1 MLLPLWRVLPDKNDC
16 VVVGYWWSLP
26 PGFPSV
32 ISPGCGCQR
41 IFFLTFPVRILLS
54 LFLRGIQTPPKFV
67 SFLRDYSSKGASL
80 VAQMLKNLP
89 AMQKTQFLFS
99 PREEHGNPP
108 QYSCLENPMDRGTW
122 QATVHG
128 VAKIGH
134 EWATNTFSLTRE
146 TLSFVT

>member
-1 MLLPLWRVLPDKNDC
+1 MLIYSESVAQQCLLRVNICLVCLSSSLPHLFRPWAGKG
-16 VVVGYWWSLP
+16 VGYLKTPHQPHPLLSTLLIFLP
-26 PGFPSV
+26 
-32 ISPGCGCQR
+32 
-41 IFFLTFPVRILLS
+41 FPVRILLS

-128 VAKIGH
+128 VAK
-134 EWATNTFSLTRE
+134 SRTR
-146 TLSFVT
+146 LK